1 MSKGNGRRGGEL
13 ASASLS
19 AILRG
24 GRDDGPQ
31 RRRVPPRRPPTP
43 FRSERRHHRRTRC
56 RSNITNGVG
65 PCCRGRQ
72 DYGRNVFYSVSR
84 LWVIQFVVFGLQPP
98 IHRSHLRGP
107 GVRDRRR
114 SNSRM
119 CRLRISRREERPSQ
133 SKQHTRQDS
142 QRQPSRARCH
152 QFDPLHMVTDA
163 LVQPFSP
170 MGPGI
175 CHATHRIVRAHTQFQ
190 TLRLAATCLT
200 PTAMRM
206 AI

>member
-1 MSKGNGRRGGEL
+1 MVYSRLRASPRSSGGVGTTVLNVDE
-13 ASASLS
+13 S
-19 AILRG
+19 
-24 GRDDGPQ
+24 
-31 RRRVPPRRPPTP
+31 PPRRPPTP
-43 FRSERRHHRRTRC
+43 FPMERRHHRRTQC
-56 RSNITNGVG
+56 QSSITNGVG

-72 DYGRNVFYSVSR
+72 DNGRNVFSSVSR
-84 LWVIQFVVFGLQPP
+84 LWLQPP
-98 IHRSHLRGP
+98 IHHRTHLRRREVRPRRRRRNNIRTCRLRVGR
-107 GVRDRRR
+107 RDRR
-114 SNSRM
+114 
-119 CRLRISRREERPSQ
+119 PHQ
-133 SKQHTRQDS
+133 SEQHTRQDG
-142 QRQPSRARCH
+142 QRKPPRARCC

-206 AI
+206 AT